1 MNIAVLVA
9 LSLIVG
15 AVGAVVAQRR
25 SSGGGCGSGPTSDL
39 SDLDAEA
46 DANRWVVGLGVG
58 LSAIDVRAQA
68 AAHGE
73 ASEALTHA
81 TERLHTARA
90 QLAAARTPEQYAL
103 VTSTATEGLRH
114 VGTARTALGLEPA
127 AGSAA
132 GSAVQSADRTATS
145 RPLDQVSR
153 VVRKSG
159 RASST
164 ASRSATAVS

>member
-46 DANRWVVGLGVG
+46 DANRWVVGLGAG

-127 AGSAA
+127 AGSA
-132 GSAVQSADRTATS
+132 VQSADRTATS